1 MEYAMSDRTK
11 GYITQLLKGADIEIG
26 GTRPW
31 DVKVLDDRLFGRLM
45 TQGTLGLGE
54 SYMDGWWESEAID
67 QVVYRLLKYDVKA
80 HMPIDLSLVLG
91 VLRSRVL
98 NLQRRKAFEVGERH
112 YDIGNDLYATMLDK
126 RMVYSCGYWKDADTL
141 DAAQEAKLDLICRK
155 AGLQPGMRILDIGS
169 GWGGFLRFAAE
180 RYGVEGVGLTVS
192 KEQAEY
198 ANANRGNLP
207 IETRLQDYLGMDGKF
222 DRVISIGMF
231 EHVGVKNYRAY
242 MEKVRQLLTADGLFV
257 LHTIGG
263 NLSQTHGDPWADK
276 YIFPNG
282 MLPSTKQLGSS
293 VENLFVIEDWHN
305 FGAYYD
311 TTLMAWLDN
320 FERAWP
326 TLKGDKYDERLHRM
340 WRYYLCSFAGAFRA
354 RAIQLWQVV
363 LSPNGVPGGYVSIR

>member
-1 MEYAMSDRTK
+1 
-11 GYITQLLKGADIEIG
+11 
-26 GTRPW
+26 
-31 DVKVLDDRLFGRLM
+31 
-45 TQGTLGLGE
+45 
-54 SYMDGWWESEAID
+54 
-67 QVVYRLLKYDVKA
+67 
-80 HMPIDLSLVLG
+80 MPIDLSLVLG

-98 NLQRRKAFEVGERH
+98 NLQRLKTFEVAEKH
-112 YDIGNDLYATMLDK
+112 YDIGNDLYAAMLDQ
-126 RMVYSCGYWKDADTL
+126 RMIYSCGYWKDAQTL

-155 AGLQPGMRILDIGS
+155 VGLEPGMRILDIGS

-242 MEKVRQLLTADGLFV
+242 MEKVRQLLNDDGLFL

-263 NLSQTHGDPWADK
+263 NFSQTHGDPWSDK

-293 VENLFVIEDWHN
+293 VEGLFVIEDWHN

-311 TTLMAWLDN
+311 TTLLAWLEN

-326 TLKGDKYDERLHRM
+326 NLKGEKYDERFYRM

-363 LSPNGVPGGYVSIR
+363 LSPNGVPGGYSSIR